1 MSKPPDPRAV
11 RSLASL
17 PLGGRGRI
25 SELRLEVAGRR
36 APGSPLRRGAEVQ
49 VLEANPE
56 WLHVRIESREYPVP
70 RDVAERVLVT
80 PEAGERAAEAVNA
93 YTVLLSRLGR
103 ANWLVRVVARATGT
117 VVLSEPFEGEPT
129 ARGRLQEL
137 RDDAER
143 LDAAAFRARHGLP

>member
-80 PEAGERAAEAVNA
+80 PEAGERAAEAPPPSA
-93 YTVLLSRLGR
+93 PATAFPDRR
-103 ANWLVRVVARATGT
+103 AARTAHAAGPRAT
-117 VVLSEPFEGEPT
+117 SA
-129 ARGRLQEL
+129 ARGRG
-137 RDDAER
+137 
-143 LDAAAFRARHGLP
+143 H